1 MKSWIFIAVLALAIC
16 ACGLLTAQEQGSESP
31 ATSASIEQGGAA
43 KEGAVPPA
51 GVPPAKGGAEAPSSP
66 STSAEPSGSTSA
78 PSGAGE
84 SAAPAVPP
92 AGGK

>member
-16 ACGLLTAQEQGSESP
+16 ACGLLIAQEQGSESP

-51 GVPPAKGGAEAPSSP
+51 GAPPAKGGAEAPVSP
-66 STSAEPSGSTSA
+66 STSAAPGGSTSA

-84 SAAPAVPP
+84 SAVPAVPP
-92 AGGK
+92 AGGE